1 MVISYICDLYVGSIY
16 LEEALHIMSRGKP
29 CNHCGFEKPFPFLA
43 CVCSTAFSSSLITQI
58 TSQKS
63 KNKKQNRTERENE
76 THESKGTKPRN

>member
-1 MVISYICDLYVGSIY
+1 MKILAIFFSFLGNTCWG
-16 LEEALHIMSRGKP
+16 MSRGKP

-43 CVCSTAFSSSLITQI
+43 CVCSIAFSSSLITQI

-63 KNKKQNRTERENE
+63 KNKKQSRPERENE